1 MAFLSSEFILFFLV
15 VFGLYWSV
23 GRGSALRQNI
33 ILLLAGLF
41 FYGWADLHFL
51 ALIVFSAAA
60 NYALGVAIE
69 KAENDRRQS
78 LWFWTGII
86 LNIGLLG
93 SFKYFG
99 FFYDSFVD
107 ALNLTGGHHSH
118 LLLKIALPLGISYYS
133 FQITGYLIDVYNG
146 TSDACRKPLQF
157 VTYVMHFP
165 KMLAG
170 PVEPARDFLPR
181 IEKARVLDPAM
192 ALDALRQI
200 LWGVFA
206 KMVIADN
213 CAAMIDPVFGKIGA
227 ANGSTLFIGA
237 MLYLIQVFA
246 DFSGYSNIAIG
257 LSKLLGIPLMVNFRA
272 PLFATDIGEFWRK
285 WHISLTTWMMEYV
298 FTPLS
303 FLFRNMGKAGLA
315 LAIVVTF
322 LAVGIWHGANWTF
335 IAFGLLQGIYFLP
348 LVFKGTLLR
357 SIPLPNRVTNRFART
372 RHIWA
377 MVGMFLLMS
386 LSFVLL
392 RAPNLQTAWK
402 YWIGILSPSLFSFP
416 QYKPNFIPVLLVAF
430 LIIEYRGRDRDHA
443 LEMGPAPAMQLAR
456 LSLYAALLA
465 GILIFGYFGATGFI
479 YYQF

>member
-1 MAFLSSEFILFFLV
+1 MAFLSAEFILFFLV
-15 VFGLYWSV
+15 VLGLYWSV

-93 SFKYFG
+93 YFKYFG

-107 ALNLTGGHHSH
+107 ALGLADGHRSH
-118 LLLKIALPLGISYYS
+118 LMLAIALPLGISYYT

-146 TSDACRKPLQF
+146 TTDACRKPLQF

-237 MLYLIQVFA
+237 MLYLIQLFA
-246 DFSGYSNIAIG
+246 DFSGYSNMAIG

-272 PLFATDIGEFWRK
+272 PLFVKDIGEFWRK

-303 FLFRNMGKAGLA
+303 FLLRSKGKAGLA
-315 LAIVVTF
+315 LAILATF

-348 LVFKGTLLR
+348 LVFKGTLTR
-357 SIPLPNRVTNRFART
+357 SLPLPNSGKNRFSRT
-372 RHIWA
+372 RHFGA
-377 MVGMFLLMS
+377 MVGMFVLMS
-386 LSFVLL
+386 LTFVLV
-392 RAPNLQTAWK
+392 RAPNLHAAWK
-402 YWIGILSPSLFSFP
+402 YWAGIVSPSLFSVP
-416 QYKPNFIPVLLVAF
+416 HYKPNFIPLLLIFF
-430 LIIEYRGRDRDHA
+430 LILEYQGRERDHA
-443 LEMGPAPAMQLAR
+443 LAVGPAPVRPLAR
-456 LSLYAALLA
+456 LSLYAALLT
-465 GILIFGYFGATGFI
+465 GILVFGYFGATGFI
-479 YYQF
+479 YFQF